1 MSQSKQETE
10 LFDLTNSSGET
21 HYMNV
26 TKDYANDMRRFLTSK
41 DTSNVARTNKKNFNF
56 YKPLL
61 AGRKATERALIY
73 ASSGKM
79 DLLIDLITQQTVL
92 FFEKYPEIKAP
103 SGQIYFDL
111 SPYQLM
117 FFLRDNGL
125 MTCADGQN
133 IKIMPLIPKEFN
145 EIRQAQYEEMNC
157 GGADLIKLD
166 KNPEELLDFN
176 EVLHFKKT
184 YTVFDGSQQEVTF
197 SLLENPD
204 GIICYQDE
212 NNEQYFYYANK
223 ESKKIVPL
231 TLCFSSEEDKLALEQ
246 LKATFK
252 AMENN
257 SGCRSSDKE
266 HSLIMRVMQ
275 CTLVRKGIRY
285 EENGI
290 RYRDSQTPF
299 NNLINAYRM
308 CISLYEKAEQGN
320 NQALWVW
327 DKAHESWGTGVGKGQ
342 AKSPLWILQ

>member
-21 HYMNV
+21 HHMNV
-26 TKDYANDMRRFLTSK
+26 TKDYANEMRRFLTSK
-41 DTSNVARTNKKNFNF
+41 DTSNVALTNKQNFNF

-73 ASSGKM
+73 AIQGKM
-79 DLLIDLITQQTVL
+79 ELLIDLITKQPFL

-103 SGQIYFDL
+103 GGQNYFDL
-111 SPYQLM
+111 SPFQLM

-125 MTCADGQN
+125 MTCTDGQN
-133 IKIMPLIPKEFN
+133 IKIMPLISQKFN

-157 GGADLIKLD
+157 GGADLVKLD

-184 YTVFDGSQQEVTF
+184 YTLFNGNQQEVTF

-204 GIICYQDE
+204 GIICYEDKD
-212 NNEQYFYYANK
+212 NNQVFYYVNK
-223 ESKKIVPL
+223 ESKKISPL
-231 TLCFSSEEDKLALEQ
+231 TICFSSEEDKQALEQ

-257 SGCRSSDKE
+257 SSCRSSDKE

-285 EENGI
+285 EDNGI
-290 RYRDSQTPF
+290 RDRDSQTPF

-320 NQALWVW
+320 NQALW
-327 DKAHESWGTGVGKGQ
+327 DKANES
-342 AKSPLWILQ
+342 